1 MFRSN
6 RVVLAAVILAAACLG
21 AAHAAIAPLR
31 PNCTD
36 GCRAVV
42 SGLLLKLQQ
51 TLFPV
56 LAQSPERFD
65 LASEQPGDQQ
75 CPARDELKPVLHAI
89 VVAPF
94 YDNFIKMP
102 GTQNDATLW
111 QSVFEQRGA
120 SLQVLRGREIWR
132 DTMIEAL
139 RQTVSCVRE
148 RDLVVFTF
156 SGGATSFARW
166 GGIQP
171 ENFVAEQCAGGDLPE
186 ADRELFCKARN
197 TAEAVGEF
205 LAATDDLVLFSSDA
219 NIELVDMDSMTAE
232 SRITG
237 LRASELSNFATQ
249 IRNRGGDAVFIL
261 DTNYAEGARLVAQQ
275 EDARLSGIWRW
286 WRDQRPPTPGASPVD
301 LFGSG
306 EIAALY
312 AASTDQLAYERHQ
325 ATGGVQ
331 LGDLTYAL
339 TESLRNLSN
348 PTVEQL
354 AREADRIMSDGG
366 SRQTPVFEASNRGM
380 RLLSTRE
387 APQENPDQIEIINP
401 KMRSALAMAEP
412 ELEVVARYTGTNPPA
427 FASIDGL
434 NVEID
439 PSGQFRRKVKLE
451 LRLELPIR
459 IYGDKAGLLAERRL
473 QFDVDAAK
481 ASLAPTGRRF
491 ALIIGNQN
499 YTSFDKLANP
509 IADAEAVRKA
519 LTEGFGFSTTIEVAG
534 KQRDLFLKDATAT
547 DIKRALFDLR
557 KALIAEDQLVVYY
570 AGHGQ
575 QDSESTSYWVPV
587 DATTEDFTWIAASEI
602 SEDLRKLAAGSVL
615 LISDSCYAGGLSRS
629 GDEQQPP
636 QDDARNRFLAKA
648 AQYKARQLMAS
659 GGDEPVEDGGGGAHS
674 LFARA
679 LLEGLA
685 EMPERVFTAS
695 ELFNNKVRPKA
706 VEYAFSSAAKGQTP
720 AYLRLT
726 RAGDQPESEFI
737 FVRQ

>member
-1 MFRSN
+1 MQHRFWLALLLTAIAFSQLPA
-6 RVVLAAVILAAACLG
+6 VKAAVAG
-21 AAHAAIAPLR
+21 IAPQCDEL
-31 PNCTD
+31 CVE
-36 GCRAVV
+36 VV
-42 SGLLLKLQQ
+42 GRLIRERQQ

-56 LAQSPERFD
+56 LANEAERFEP
-65 LASEQPGDQQ
+65 APQAQ
-75 CPARDELKPVLHAI
+75 CSARTDSGPALHPI

-94 YDNFIKMP
+94 YDRFIKMP

-111 QSVFEQRGA
+111 QSVFEQRGGA
-120 SLQVLRGREIWR
+120 PKVLRGNAVTRDVIVSTLRETI
-132 DTMIEAL
+132 A
-139 RQTVSCVRE
+139 CVRE
-148 RDLVVFTF
+148 RDLVIVAF
-156 SGGATSFARW
+156 SGGAASFGRW
-166 GGIQP
+166 GGVQP
-171 ENFVAEQCAGGDLPE
+171 EEFVAEACTGTALAE
-186 ADRELFCKARN
+186 ADRAAICVALG
-197 TAEAVGEF
+197 TANVVNDVI
-205 LAATDDLVLFSSDA
+205 AATEDLVLFSSDVA
-219 NIELVDMDSMTAE
+219 IELADNISMTAY

-237 LRASELSNFATQ
+237 LRASELSNFASQ
-249 IRNRGGDAVFIL
+249 VRNRGGDVVFIL

-275 EDARLSGIWRW
+275 EDARLNGVWRW
-286 WRDQRPPTPGASPVD
+286 WRNQRQDAGVKPVD

-306 EIAALY
+306 DVAALY
-312 AASTDQLAYERHQ
+312 AASADELAYERRQ

-339 TESLRNLSN
+339 TEALRNLNN
-348 PTVEQL
+348 PSVEQL
-354 AREADRIMSDGG
+354 SREADRIMKEGG
-366 SRQTPVFEASNRGM
+366 SSQTPVFEATNPGM

-387 APQENPDQIEIINP
+387 APQANPDRIEIINP

-412 ELEVVARYTGTNPPA
+412 ELEVVARYTGNERAA

-439 PSGQFRRKVKLE
+439 PAGQFRRTVKLE
-451 LRLELPIR
+451 SRLELPIR
-459 IYGDKAGLLAERRL
+459 IYGEKAGLLAERRL

-481 ASLAPTGRRF
+481 ASLAPSGRRF
-491 ALIIGNQN
+491 ALIIGNQDYAN
-499 YTSFDKLANP
+499 FDKLANP
-509 IADAEAVRKA
+509 VADAEAVHKA
-519 LTEGFGFSTTIEVAG
+519 LVEGFGFSTDIEVAG
-534 KQRDLFLKDATAT
+534 KSRSLFLKDATAT

-587 DATTEDFTWIAASEI
+587 DATSEDFTWIAASEI

-629 GDEQQPP
+629 ADEEKPP
-636 QDDARNRFLAKA
+636 QDDARNRFLTKA
-648 AQYKARQLMAS
+648 AQYKARQLIAS

-706 VEYAFSSAAKGQTP
+706 VEFAFSSATAKGQTP